1 MKKTLIVLFAL
12 FIAVSVTNAQK
23 INLSVGGELA
33 MPMGTFGDAAGIGF
47 GGTVRGE
54 YPINDQIVGIADV
67 GYLMWGGETI
77 DLGGLGEI
85 TTDYS
90 AIPIQVGAKYY
101 FDKGF
106 YGLAQVG
113 LHMFT
118 FDATSK
124 ITFLGTPTES
134 SSSVSE
140 SKFGVGV
147 GAGYELPLGGGALDI
162 NVKYQLV
169 SDELSYLGARVAYK
183 FSL

>member
-1 MKKTLIVLFAL
+1 MKKTLIILFAL
-12 FIAVSVTNAQK
+12 FIAVTVNAQN

-54 YPINDQIVGIADV
+54 YPINDQLVGIADV
-67 GYLMWGGETI
+67 GYLMWGGQEI
-77 DLGGLGEI
+77 DLGIGKI
-85 TTDYS
+85 STDYS

-106 YGLAQVG
+106 YALAQVG

-118 FDATSK
+118 FDATST
-124 ITFLGTPTES
+124 ITIFGSTSTS
-134 SSSVSE
+134 SASTSE
-140 SKFGVGV
+140 SKFGAGV

-169 SDELSYLGARVAYK
+169 SGDLSYLGARVAYK

>member
-1 MKKTLIVLFAL
+1 MKKSLIVIFALLFA
-12 FIAVSVTNAQK
+12 VTVNAQN

-33 MPMGTFGDAAGIGF
+33 MPMGAFGDAAGIGF

-54 YPINDQIVGIADV
+54 YPINDQLVGIADV

-77 DLGGLGEI
+77 DLGSFGKI

-106 YGLAQVG
+106 YALAQVG

-124 ITFLGTPTES
+124 ITFFGSTTES
-134 SSSVSE
+134 STSTSE
-140 SKFGVGV
+140 SKFGAGV

-169 SDELSYLGARVAYK
+169 SDDLSYLGARVAYK

>member
-1 MKKTLIVLFAL
+1 MKKFLIVLFVLLFAL
-12 FIAVSVTNAQK
+12 TVNAQN

-33 MPMGTFGDAAGIGF
+33 MPMGTFSDAAGIGF

-54 YPINDQIVGIADV
+54 YPINDQLVGIADV

-77 DLGGLGEI
+77 DLGIGEI

-106 YGLAQVG
+106 YALAQVG

-124 ITFLGTPTES
+124 ITIFGSTTES
-134 SSSVSE
+134 SFSTSE
-140 SKFGVGV
+140 SKFGAGF

-169 SDELSYLGARVAYK
+169 SDDLSYLGARVAYK

>member
-12 FIAVSVTNAQK
+12 FIAVTVNAQN
-23 INLSVGGELA
+23 INLSIGGELA
-33 MPMGTFGDAAGIGF
+33 LPMGTFGDAAGIGF

-54 YPINDQIVGIADV
+54 YPLSDNLVGIADV

-101 FDKGF
+101 FDKSF

-118 FDATSK
+118 FDAESK
-124 ITFLGTPTES
+124 ISIYGTPTTS
-134 SSSVSE
+134 SSSTGE
-140 SKFGVGV
+140 SKFGAGV

>member
-1 MKKTLIVLFAL
+1 MKKSLIVLFAL
-12 FIAVSVTNAQK
+12 FIAVSVNAQN
-23 INLSVGGELA
+23 INLSVGGELS

-90 AIPIQVGAKYY
+90 AIPILVGAKYY

-106 YGLAQVG
+106 YAIAQVG

-118 FDATSK
+118 FEATSK
-124 ITFLGTPTES
+124 ITFLGSTTES
-134 SSSVSE
+134 SASVSE
-140 SKFGVGV
+140 SKFGAGV

-162 NVKYQLV
+162 NVKYQMV
-169 SDELSYLGARVAYK
+169 ADDLSYLGARVAYK